1 MNFIHNV
8 SRLGNRPFHGQVT
21 SSRCC
26 PEISLIA
33 LRSPSVREARLGH
46 PKHLDR
52 EHMRYSFP
60 QVYLCRKEY
69 RLVRCARGEA
79 RTRGIQICRL
89 LIQRLNEWVAVQR
102 SICKKWNGLK
112 GWGNSNKKRGRGL
125 RLGLRKVDGTLLPLP
140 PPVDNPSP

>member
-79 RTRGIQICRL
+79 RTRDLWIRSPL
-89 LIQRLNEWVAVQR
+89 LYPTEL
-102 SICKKWNGLK
+102 
-112 GWGNSNKKRGRGL
+112 RGHPYRF
-125 RLGLRKVDGTLLPLP
+125 
-140 PPVDNPSP
+140 NPQDI